1 MWGPVPIS
9 AHKKVL
15 KFFGH
20 ISHAYIFFSKIT
32 FVPIQWAYRIKTT
45 KVCSIK
51 VKSHLY
57 CLALHLAPK
66 FVLYEVP
73 FRSSLTRL
81 YTLFCACIVIGV
93 GLYCIYSFIQC
104 ILEIFLG
111 KRKRLFVSGCIE
123 IRIKVELEFLRLCW
137 RLFSFLNFCRYSAAA
152 NSFQYFCRPD
162 SWKKP

>member
-1 MWGPVPIS
+1 MRSSPHQCTRKGFKIFWSYFPC
-9 AHKKVL
+9 L
-15 KFFGH
+15 
-20 ISHAYIFFSKIT
+20 YFFSKIT

-57 CLALHLAPK
+57 CLALRLVPK